1 MAKVYRLCKKGKRTG
16 QRNLYL
22 DNEGAGYTPLLYPVS
37 MSVIQHLAGLFT
49 RKENSREACWALRDE
64 YSPGQSLTICHAY
77 AFLVL

>member
-22 DNEGAGYTPLLYPVS
+22 DNEGAGYTPLLYPAS

-49 RKENSREACWALRDE
+49 RKETRERSMLGSARR
-64 YSPGQSLTICHAY
+64 I
-77 AFLVL
+77 

>member
-49 RKENSREACWALRDE
+49 RKENSREK
-64 YSPGQSLTICHAY
+64 HAGLCETNIVQ
-77 AFLVL
+77 ANH